1 LTQGRFVYGDY
12 SNYSGRR
19 ISGNLNKT
27 TDLSQEEFRSLLQ
40 TELDLGDSKKPIDF
54 TWNLI
59 YDFKP
64 KPEECNQIGHITS
77 QKKLSCEAWTI
88 EVDKTLSYTQKKAT
102 KDFEIDMGVSQK
114 DFYSRPQVN
123 VCLSINE
130 KLNQKSLI
138 DNEFLFSV

>member
-12 SNYSGRR
+12 SGRK

-64 KPEECNQIGHITS
+64 KPEEYNQIGHITS
-77 QKKLSCEAWTI
+77 QKKLSYEAWTI
-88 EVDKTLSYTQKKAT
+88 EVDKTISYTQKKAT
-102 KDFEIDMGVSQK
+102 KDFEIDMGVSHK
-114 DFYSRPQVN
+114 DN
-123 VCLSINE
+123 
-130 KLNQKSLI
+130 
-138 DNEFLFSV
+138 